1 MATSD
6 KFRFGIGEWYGRPF
20 TELSP
25 EERHQFAQIQLQ
37 PKDHRPEL
45 PCPFLS
51 TPTQTTRCWKE
62 GGVCSLRRYQ
72 LSPHM
77 QEAFVAS
84 QGGELRTTCPS
95 RFEEDKTIYHWIGE
109 KLLGSPDATPIGQV
123 NFLRRMPLMGS
134 AEFEP
139 SSAEEVGRIDNVLII
154 PGSLPL
160 QWCAVEIQAVYFSG
174 TRMSVE
180 FDALLNANEALPFPA
195 AYRRPDYRSSG
206 PKRLMPQLQIKVPT
220 LSRWGKK
227 MAVVV
232 DEQFFRAL
240 GQMELANDVSNC
252 DVVWFVV
259 KYDDA
264 NKLTASEIYLTT
276 LEQSVSGLVAAQPVS
291 QQEFEQRIQKKYS
304 RLGSGPPEIPA
315 ND

>member
-6 KFRFGIGEWYGRPF
+6 RVRFGIGEWYGRPF

-25 EERHQFAQIQLQ
+25 DERRKFAQIQLQ
-37 PKDHRPEL
+37 PKDQRPEL

-51 TPTQTTRCWKE
+51 RPTETVRCGKE
-62 GGVCSLRRYQ
+62 GGVCSLRLYQ
-72 LSPHM
+72 ESAETH
-77 QEAFVAS
+77 EVSVAFED
-84 QGGELRTTCPS
+84 GELRTTCPS
-95 RFEEDKTIYHWIGE
+95 RFEEDRIIYRWIGE
-109 KLLGSPDATPIGQV
+109 ELLGNPAATPIGQV
-123 NFLRRMPLMGS
+123 NFLRRTPLMGS
-134 AEFEP
+134 AEFQP

-154 PGSLPL
+154 PGSTPL

-180 FDALLNANEALPFPA
+180 FEALVNAREALPFPSA
-195 AYRRPDYRSSG
+195 HRRPDYRSSG

-220 LSRWGKK
+220 LSRWGRK

-232 DEQFFRAL
+232 DDQFFRAL
-240 GQMELANDVSNC
+240 GRMELANDISNC

-259 KYDDA
+259 KYNDA
-264 NKLTASEIYLTT
+264 HELAPSEIYLTT

-291 QQEFEQRIQKKYS
+291 QQEFEQRIQDKYS
-304 RLGSGPPEIPA
+304 RLGPSPAEISA
-315 ND
+315 DD